1 MAIGLGWPSV
11 IKKPPTK
18 RPEIYDGPVVKLV
31 KATEGPLAPC
41 QPVILD
47 RYGDMLIEPTDF
59 LRVKRLLSRR
69 KSWETAYQYARI
81 LVDILFILESADCG
95 VGIPYWRIND
105 DILQRLRSVLTG
117 PKLIKGKDTG
127 NRGIKNA
134 TWNTRLS
141 LLLQFLL
148 FCERRGWAKALIG
161 VPSDNRA
168 YQVNLLQADP
178 YPTHELWLQEFEP
191 DEVVIPQDDSVE
203 AVEIGLAET
212 VTTLL
217 VVRRNTFIFAVMDM
231 NLRRKETAN
240 LPMSAI
246 PSRAH
251 LQSLRANA
259 QATGIL
265 KAVPIRVHGAK
276 TDKERTVPFPLLL
289 VEKLRD
295 FIDYDRPKFRPKKG
309 EKAIFLSF
317 TDGKRLN
324 PQSITNMLGRARQR
338 ALMNAA
344 AEGADDVRLMDIQRF
359 HGHVLRHRRVSDGLA
374 DSLEAGLDPVHA
386 MTDTMASAGMS
397 FQTMLGYLHL
407 SQERRKSVLI
417 KRGALNQARED
428 KVMKSLAALQ
438 IAQLDALTPR
448 KSRRRRRR

>member
-1 MAIGLGWPSV
+1 MAMALGWPSGV
-11 IKKPPTK
+11 KKLAGK
-18 RPEIYDGPVVKLV
+18 RPEIYDGPVVRLV
-31 KATEGPLAPC
+31 KATEEPFAPY

-59 LRVKRLLSRR
+59 LRVKRLQSRR
-69 KSWETAYQYARI
+69 KSWETAHQYARI
-81 LVDILFILESADCG
+81 LVDILFILETADG
-95 VGIPYWRIND
+95 GLGIPYWRIND
-105 DILQRLRSVLTG
+105 HILQRLRSVLTG
-117 PKLIKGKDTG
+117 PKSIKGRETG

-148 FCERRGWAKALIG
+148 LCERRGWAKALIG
-161 VPSDNRA
+161 VPDDTRA
-168 YQVNLLQADP
+168 FQVNLIQADP
-178 YPTHELWLQEFEP
+178 YPTHELELQEFEP
-191 DEVVIPQDDSVE
+191 DEVVIPHDDAVE
-203 AVEIGLAET
+203 AVEVGLAET
-212 VTTLL
+212 VNNPLIAG
-217 VVRRNTFIFAVMDM
+217 RNRLIFAVMDE
-231 NLRRKETAN
+231 NLRRKEAAS
-240 LPMSAI
+240 LPISAI
-246 PSRAH
+246 PSRSH

-259 QATGIL
+259 QTTGVL

-276 TDKERTVPFPLLL
+276 TDQERMVPFPLLL

-309 EKAIFLSF
+309 EKAVFLSF

-344 AEGADDVRLMDIQRF
+344 AEGADDIHLADIRRF
-359 HGHVLRHRRVSDGLA
+359 HGHVLRHRRITDGLA
-374 DSLEAGLDPVHA
+374 GSLEAGLDPVHA

-417 KRGALNQARED
+417 KRGTLNQARED
-428 KVMKSLAALQ
+428 QVMKSLASLQ
-438 IAQLDALTPR
+438 ISQLDALTPR